1 MNNLIRYSCVSVAES
16 ILDSCLYKLSQIK
29 KRKKNIPSLSIYSN
43 GSPEGQAYIRSKQK
57 MCDMIGL
64 DCQVHVIEK
73 PVIADLPKIA
83 KQIVNDPA
91 SAIIVQL
98 PFFSRPYRDMELI
111 SFIPPE
117 KDVDGL
123 TRGTY
128 FKPATAKGIVEF
140 IKRNYLYYERK
151 NVVIIGRSKL
161 VGLPLA
167 QMLLTTFSNLTVT
180 VCHSRTKD
188 IKQFTKNADIIIVA
202 VGKKDYLTKDMV
214 KENTIIIDVGINK
227 GKDGK
232 LYGDVAKDV
241 NDICYVTPVP
251 GGVGKLT
258 VASLIDNVVNAK
270 YYIDHC
276 VS

>member
-1 MNNLIRYSCVSVAES
+1 MNTLIRHSCISVAES
-16 ILDSCLYKLSQIK
+16 ILDDCLFELNYIK

-43 GSPEGQAYIRSKQK
+43 GSPEGAAYIRSKKK
-57 MCDMIGL
+57 MCEMLGL
-64 DCQVHVIEK
+64 DCQVHIIEK
-73 PVIADLPKIA
+73 PIIANLPKIA
-83 KQIVNDPA
+83 KQIINDPA

-98 PFFSRPYRDMELI
+98 PFFSRPLWDMELI

-140 IKRNYLYYERK
+140 IKRNYLYFTQK

-188 IKQFTKNADIIIVA
+188 IKQFTQNADIIIVA
-202 VGKKDYLTKDMV
+202 VGKKDYLTKDMI
-214 KENTIIIDVGINK
+214 KENTIVIDVGINK

-258 VASLIDNVVNAK
+258 VASLMDNVINTK
-270 YYIDHC
+270 YYIDHYI
-276 VS
+276 S

>member
-1 MNNLIRYSCVSVAES
+1 MSNLIQYSCESVAES
-16 ILDSCLYKLSQIK
+16 ILDNCLYKLSQIK
-29 KRKKNIPSLSIYSN
+29 KRNKNIPSLSIYSN

-57 MCDMIGL
+57 MCDMVGL

-73 PVIADLPKIA
+73 PLISNFSKIA
-83 KQIVNDPA
+83 KQIINDPA

-98 PFFSRPYRDMELI
+98 PFFNRPHRDKELI

-128 FKPATAKGIVEF
+128 FEPATAKGIVEF
-140 IKRNYLYYERK
+140 FIKNYLYYERR

-188 IKQFTKNADIIIVA
+188 IKQFTQNADIIVVA
-202 VGKKDYLTKDMV
+202 VGKKGYLTKDMV

-227 GKDGK
+227 EKDGK

>member
-1 MNNLIRYSCVSVAES
+1 MNNLIQHSCISVAES
-16 ILDSCLYKLSQIK
+16 ILESCLYKLNQIK
-29 KRKKNIPSLSIYSN
+29 KGKKNIPSLSIYSN
-43 GSPEGQAYIRSKQK
+43 GSPEGEAYIRSKKK
-57 MCDMIGL
+57 MCEMLGL
-64 DCQVHVIEK
+64 DCQVHIIEK
-73 PVIADLPKIA
+73 PIIANLPKIA
-83 KQIVNDPA
+83 KQIINDPA

-98 PFFSRPYRDMELI
+98 PFFSRPLRDMELI

-140 IKRNYLYYERK
+140 IKRNYLYFTQK

-188 IKQFTKNADIIIVA
+188 IKQFTQNADIIIVA

-241 NDICYVTPVP
+241 NDTCYVTPVP

-258 VASLIDNVVNAK
+258 VASLMDNVINAK
-270 YYIDHC
+270 YYIDHYI
-276 VS
+276 S

>member
-1 MNNLIRYSCVSVAES
+1 
-16 ILDSCLYKLSQIK
+16 
-29 KRKKNIPSLSIYSN
+29 
-43 GSPEGQAYIRSKQK
+43 
-57 MCDMIGL
+57 MIQHQL
-64 DCQVHVIEK
+64 
-73 PVIADLPKIA
+73 LLFSFLF
-83 KQIVNDPA
+83 
-91 SAIIVQL
+91 SA
-98 PFFSRPYRDMELI
+98 
-111 SFIPPE
+111 E

-128 FKPATAKGIVEF
+128 FEPATAKGIVEF
-140 IKRNYLYYERK
+140 IKRNYLYFTQK

-188 IKQFTKNADIIIVA
+188 IKQFTQNADIIIVA

-258 VASLIDNVVNAK
+258 VASLMDNVINAK
-270 YYIDHC
+270 YYIDNYI
-276 VS
+276 S

>member
-1 MNNLIRYSCVSVAES
+1 MNNLIRHSCVSVAES
-16 ILDSCLYKLSQIK
+16 ILDSCLYKLNQIK

-43 GSPEGQAYIRSKQK
+43 GSPEGEAYIRSKKK
-57 MCDMIGL
+57 MCEMLGL
-64 DCQVHVIEK
+64 DCQVHIIEK
-73 PVIADLPKIA
+73 PIIANLPKIA

-98 PFFSRPYRDMELI
+98 PFFSRPLRDMELI

-128 FKPATAKGIVEF
+128 FEPATAKGIVEF
-140 IKRNYLYYERK
+140 IKRNHLYFTQK

-188 IKQFTKNADIIIVA
+188 IKQFTQNADIIIVA

-214 KENTIIIDVGINK
+214 KENTVVIDVGINK

-270 YYIDHC
+270 YYIDNYL
-276 VS
+276 S

>member
-16 ILDSCLYKLSQIK
+16 ILNDCLYKLNQIK
-29 KRKKNIPSLSIYSN
+29 KRKRNIPSLSIYSN
-43 GSPEGQAYIRSKQK
+43 GSPEGEAYIRSKK
-57 MCDMIGL
+57 KICEMLGL
-64 DCQVHVIEK
+64 DCQVHIIEK
-73 PVIADLPKIA
+73 PIIANLPKIA
-83 KQIVNDPA
+83 KRIVNDPA

-98 PFFSRPYRDMELI
+98 PFFSRPLRDMELI

-128 FKPATAKGIVEF
+128 FEPATAKGIVEF
-140 IKRNYLYYERK
+140 IKRNYLYFTQK

-188 IKQFTKNADIIIVA
+188 IKQFTQNADIIIVDE
-202 VGKKDYLTKDMV
+202 GKKGYLTKDMV
-214 KENTIIIDVGINK
+214 KENTIVIDVGINK

-258 VASLIDNVVNAK
+258 VASLMDNVINAK
-270 YYIDHC
+270 YYIDNYF
-276 VS
+276 S